1 MHKADKFDQKTKRF
15 DFLVAHPVKHH
26 AFNLAAGCL
35 KSGRSTLLVTP
46 LYRKGIGAVIARLPG
61 GIGKKMQGYVHCSLP
76 AANVMS
82 PTAWQ
87 IRRLFSFLRPAPTF
101 NSDFDSFT
109 ADLILRGALR
119 AKHVVTLQ
127 DYMPETI
134 RASLQTG
141 SKIWSDQILNQSD
154 EAMQRIARH
163 YADLSG
169 KFFDIHNEATNREIL
184 SLSSVV
190 TYPSKY
196 CAAGST
202 NFIRPSAIVS
212 YVPYGVDD
220 RMFGTTLKST
230 KQFVRI
236 VARANTVR
244 KGGHI
249 LLRAL
254 AECSEKLLLATR
266 GRPLEVVFLGKMEPT
281 VKLVQNQLHFPLG
294 VSIVDVNVPHVDVPS
309 LLSTADLFVMPSLS
323 EGMSLVALEAMQ
335 TGLPLILSKFCGVD
349 IFKHGEMGYEV
360 SDAVDSVADALIDA
374 FDHIDNWPEWGANGR
389 RAAAEQTW
397 REYEAQIAEL
407 ALKLD

>member
-1 MHKADKFDQKTKRF
+1 M
-15 DFLVAHPVKHH
+15 
-26 AFNLAAGCL
+26 
-35 KSGRSTLLVTP
+35 
-46 LYRKGIGAVIARLPG
+46 
-61 GIGKKMQGYVHCSLP
+61 
-76 AANVMS
+76 
-82 PTAWQ
+82 
-87 IRRLFSFLRPAPTF
+87 
-101 NSDFDSFT
+101 
-109 ADLILRGALR
+109 
-119 AKHVVTLQ
+119 
-127 DYMPETI
+127 
-134 RASLQTG
+134 
-141 SKIWSDQILNQSD
+141 
-154 EAMQRIARH
+154 
-163 YADLSG
+163 
-169 KFFDIHNEATNREIL
+169 
-184 SLSSVV
+184 
-190 TYPSKY
+190 
-196 CAAGST
+196 
-202 NFIRPSAIVS
+202 S

-230 KQFVRI
+230 KQLVRI
-236 VARANTVR
+236 VARANSVR

-349 IFKHGEMGYEV
+349 IFRHGEMGYEV